1 MRAGATVRVLVDEVS
16 GRTAGTVLDD
26 AALREVYAVP
36 DRPWV
41 RVNMVSSLDG
51 AATGGDD
58 RTGSLNNAVDNR
70 VFDLL
75 RVTSDAVL
83 VGAGTARTEG
93 YGPAGVPLVLVSR
106 SGDVPE
112 RLRGAGP
119 GRVLLAT
126 TATAASLVEARAVL
140 GEEHVLVTGDDA
152 VDLPAVLAQL
162 HRRGVR
168 RVLSEGGPSLLRALL
183 AAGVVDELCLT
194 WVPTVVAGDG
204 PRITTGPP
212 VDVPLELA
220 LLLEEEG
227 TLLAR
232 WRVRR

>member
-1 MRAGATVRVLVDEVS
+1 MRVLVDTVS

-26 AALREVYAVP
+26 PALHAVYAVP
-36 DRPWV
+36 DRPWT

-58 RTGSLNNAVDNR
+58 RTGTLNNAVDKR

-75 RVTSDAVL
+75 RATSDAVL

-93 YGPAGVPLVLVSR
+93 YGPAEVPVVLVSR

-112 RLRGAGP
+112 RLRGAAP

-126 TATAASLVEARAVL
+126 TASAASLPDARALL
-140 GEEHVLVTGDDA
+140 GEEHVLVAGEDA
-152 VDLPAVLAQL
+152 VDLPAVLERL
-162 HRRGVR
+162 HDRGMR

-194 WVPTVVAGDG
+194 WVPTVVAGNG

-212 VDVPLELA
+212 LDVPLDLA

-232 WRVRR
+232 WLVRR